1 MSAVHRFLVM
11 AVGEHH
17 YALPFDQITEVVEL
31 RPFSPVPLAPA
42 WCRGATRSHGTVV
55 AVVDLA
61 AYFDGESEPDPQQ
74 LVVLDLKA
82 GSLALQVGPVTT
94 LTAETTACLHQDER
108 GRWLETPQGR
118 AVLLEAAELVQE
130 IAAAMTRPLY

>member
-1 MSAVHRFLVM
+1 MSEVRRFLVM

-17 YALPFDQITEVVEL
+17 YALPFDQITEVAEL
-31 RPFSPVPLAPA
+31 RPLSPVPLAPA

-55 AVVDLA
+55 GVVDLA
-61 AYFDGESEPDPQQ
+61 AYFDGESEPNPQQ
-74 LVVLDLKA
+74 LVVLDLQA

-108 GRWLETPQGR
+108 GRWLDTPHGR

-130 IAAAMTRPLY
+130 MAAAMTR

>member
-1 MSAVHRFLVM
+1 MSAVRRFLVM

-17 YALPFDQITEVVEL
+17 YALPFDQITEVSEL
-31 RPFSPVPLAPA
+31 RALSPVPLAPA

-61 AYFDGESEPDPQQ
+61 AYCDGEPEPNPQQ
-74 LVVLDLKA
+74 LVVLDLQA

-94 LTAETTACLHQDER
+94 LTVDTTACLHQDER
-108 GRWLETPQGR
+108 GRWLDTPQGR

-130 IAAAMTRPLY
+130 MAATMAR

>member
-1 MSAVHRFLVM
+1 MSAVRRFLVM

-17 YALPFDQITEVVEL
+17 YALPFDQITEVSEL
-31 RPFSPVPLAPA
+31 RALSPVPLAPA

-74 LVVLDLKA
+74 LVVLDLQA

-94 LTAETTACLHQDER
+94 LVTESSDYLHQDER
-108 GRWLETPQGR
+108 GCWLETPHGR